1 MNFLMTIR
9 KLILIVHSCASII
22 SAKYIGVGNV
32 VKLGRFY
39 QLPLTLT
46 PYVMSLG
53 IWRQCASFL
62 PSPPHTH
69 LMEMGN
75 RQNMGISK
83 YPCDQF

>member
-1 MNFLMTIR
+1 MCQYYFSKIYGGRKRGKTWKFLPTSTNPHP
-9 KLILIVHSCASII
+9 LCH
-22 SAKYIGVGNV
+22 
-32 VKLGRFY
+32 LG
-39 QLPLTLT
+39 L
-46 PYVMSLG
+46 LG